1 MAGTGYGPQGGQVTV
16 YRGPAARPVRGGI
29 PPNAVEGPQARSSLT
44 QTSFTATYDATLSRV
59 QLNASGLTGSPVTA
73 IIDRSTDQL
82 NWTTVRGASAVSIVA
97 GATTFPTDDYE
108 FPPDVLIYYRLRSYT
123 SGAVLIQTLIV
134 SIKVTLSFIWLKFI
148 TAPYLNRRVTLTNW
162 SPIARASRTGIFNVV
177 SRREPVVV
185 TDLHSTRKTTISLA
199 TASNDESLAVD
210 LALSL
215 GVPML
220 LQIPADGSCDLP
232 TMYVAI
238 GDYEYTRESVLSH
251 RGKFSIP
258 LTESAAP
265 PASVTGSPG
274 SWQTV
279 LSNYATWNALLID
292 PLEPTWAAVAQLLG
306 SASDIIV
313 AA

>member
-16 YRGPAARPVRGGI
+16 YRGPAARPVRGGV
-29 PPNAVEGPQARSSLT
+29 PPTAIEGAQARGSLF
-44 QTSFTATYDATLSRV
+44 QSFTATYDPTLSRV
-59 QLNASGLTGSPVTA
+59 QLSATGLTGSPVTGV
-73 IIDRSTDQL
+73 IDRSIDQL
-82 NWTTVRGASAVSIVA
+82 NWTTVRGATAVSIVG
-97 GATTFPTDDYE
+97 GATVFPTDDYE
-108 FPPDVLIYYRLRSYT
+108 FPPDVTIYYRLRTYT
-123 SGAVLIQTLIV
+123 AGLVLIQTLTV
-134 SIKVTLSFIWLKFI
+134 SIKVTLQFIWFKFI
-148 TAPYLNRRVTLTNW
+148 TAPFLNRRVTLTNW
-162 SPIARASRTGIFNVV
+162 SPIARQSRTGIFNVV

-185 TDLHSTRKTTISLA
+185 TDLHSTRKVTIDLS
-199 TASNDESLAVD
+199 TAGNDESLAVD

-215 GVPML
+215 GVPL
-220 LQIPADGSCDLP
+220 FLQVPNDGTCDLP
-232 TMYVAI
+232 SMYVAI

-251 RGKFSIP
+251 RGKFVVP

-265 PASVTGSPG
+265 PPSVTGSPG

-306 SASDIIV
+306 SATDVIV